1 MKKTFTLI
9 SICLLAI
16 LFGCKTKE
24 LTPEQQTK
32 AKEYAE
38 KIENRNFTFHAT
50 SAQPMS
56 ARSVNLNYDY
66 YLKVTS
72 DTIIANLPYFGRSYI
87 APINPRDISIDFT
100 STKFNYSDILKKDGT
115 YEIKIEPLDIT
126 NRENEGISLLLRI
139 SPSGYGTLNA
149 LPTNRQSISFYGT
162 VD

>member
-1 MKKTFTLI
+1 MKKI
-9 SICLLAI
+9 SIITSLILLAI
-16 LFGCKTKE
+16 LIGCKTKE
-24 LTPEQQTK
+24 LTPEQQAK

-56 ARSVNLNYDY
+56 GRTVNLNYDY
-66 YLKVTS
+66 YLKVKN
-72 DTIIANLPYFGRSYI
+72 DTIIANLPYYGRSYV

-100 STKFNYSDILKKDGT
+100 STNFNYSDTKKKDGS

-126 NRENEGISLLLRI
+126 NRENVGISILLRI

-149 LPTNRQSISFYGT
+149 LPTNRQNISFYGT
-162 VD
+162 ID